1 MSTPSCRHW
10 IGRENRY
17 CGGSP
22 AQRYVN
28 TNACAIHTPAA
39 LAGEPEPGAD
49 RYCPP
54 KRCWCG
60 GCPWWRPYNAYAAT
74 ADSWTTDARAIAS
87 GKRRASPE
95 QQAAAK
101 QTVQEQKERKQRA
114 RKKGAA

>member
-1 MSTPSCRHW
+1 MTTCRHW
-10 IGRENRY
+10 IGRENRR
-17 CGGSP
+17 CNSEEGV
-22 AQRYVN
+22 QFYVVGPV
-28 TNACAIHTPAA
+28 CVRHTPAA

-101 QTVQEQKERKQRA
+101 ATVAEQKAREQRA
-114 RKKGAA
+114 RKGAA